1 MKKMIKVGWS
11 VSKIYF
17 LMKFLSLFLYLVQ
30 FILLMVVSRYIGM
43 AIISQNI
50 EVFTIA
56 MMYLSFH
63 FLIDLLMENI
73 NKYVEEKQMEIDC
86 SFENQLF
93 HCLMSLPYY
102 YLEDKQIQD
111 DIYKVHWGIMVYGS
125 FGKLIQ
131 SLTTLL
137 RNFLIFLSTIIILQ
151 FTHKSFIVIILCVII
166 VYVFF
171 QKKVLDI
178 QYEYENKTL
187 RLERKYSR
195 FGELFLGYEHAKDI
209 RIYNAQELFEE
220 KFNQESIYPFYKER
234 FKKQFPY
241 LSLSNIVES
250 AGFLIIYGYI
260 FYGISQ
266 KIIPLSSF
274 VMYVTMMTNF
284 LSSLQEF
291 GVEIFNVR
299 NSMIYVKTYFKFI
312 DQYHKP
318 QNGKDIKTWNT
329 IRFENV
335 SYQYPES
342 CQYAIKD
349 LSLEIHNGEKI
360 SIVGENGSGKTTFI
374 KLLLRLLPVTSGN
387 IYIDNISIYDMSFED
402 YIKRFSA
409 TFQDYKLLAFTIA
422 ENLSMANAYEDEQLK
437 QVLEAFHLDFLKTQ
451 LSKDY
456 SKRFHDDGIILS
468 GGEEQRLAIARSLL
482 KDSDILILDEPT
494 ASLDAYT
501 EKQLYG
507 LVREITQDKTLIL
520 ITHRLINST
529 LTDRILMFQDG
540 RIVEDGSQH
549 DLLLKN
555 GKYKNLYDKQILFQ

>member
-137 RNFLIFLSTIIILQ
+137 RNFLIFLSTITILQ

-166 VYVFF
+166 AYVFF

-241 LSLSNIVES
+241 LSLSNIVEI

-312 DQYHKP
+312 DRYHKP
-318 QNGKDIKTWNT
+318 QDGKDIKTWNT

>member
-1 MKKMIKVGWS
+1 
-11 VSKIYF
+11 
-17 LMKFLSLFLYLVQ
+17 MKFLSLFLYLVQ

-56 MMYLSFH
+56 IMYLSFH

-137 RNFLIFLSTIIILQ
+137 RNFLIFLSTITILQ

-166 VYVFF
+166 AYVFF

-241 LSLSNIVES
+241 LSLSNIVEI

-312 DQYHKP
+312 DRYHKP
-318 QNGKDIKTWNT
+318 QDGKDIKTWNT

>member
-1 MKKMIKVGWS
+1 
-11 VSKIYF
+11 
-17 LMKFLSLFLYLVQ
+17 MKFLSLFLYLVQ

-137 RNFLIFLSTIIILQ
+137 RNFLIFLSTITILQ

-166 VYVFF
+166 AYVFF

-241 LSLSNIVES
+241 LSLSNIVEI

-312 DQYHKP
+312 DRYHKP
-318 QNGKDIKTWNT
+318 QDGKDIKTWNT

>member
-1 MKKMIKVGWS
+1 
-11 VSKIYF
+11 
-17 LMKFLSLFLYLVQ
+17 MKFLSLFLYLVQ
-30 FILLMVVSRYIGM
+30 FILLMVVSRHIGM

-50 EVFTIA
+50 EVFTMA

-73 NKYVEEKQMEIDC
+73 NKYVDEKQMEIDC

-137 RNFLIFLSTIIILQ
+137 RNFLIFLSTITILQ

-166 VYVFF
+166 AYVFF

-312 DQYHKP
+312 DRYHKP
-318 QNGKDIKTWNT
+318 QDGKDIKTWNT

-409 TFQDYKLLAFTIA
+409 AFQDYKLLAFTIA

-482 KDSDILILDEPT
+482 KASDILILDEPT

-520 ITHRLINST
+520 ITHRLISST

-540 RIVEDGSQH
+540 RIVEDGTQH

>member
-1 MKKMIKVGWS
+1 MAMEDYRINKENGLEFGLYSLGDHMPNALTGKRVSAKERIDQIVAEAKLAEEAGLDFFSVGESHQKYFVGQAHAVILGAVAQATEKIKIGS
-11 VSKIYF
+11 SATIVSTSDPVRIYENF
-17 LMKFLSLFLYLVQ
+17 ATL
-30 FILLMVVSRYIGM
+30 
-43 AIISQNI
+43 
-50 EVFTIA
+50 
-56 MMYLSFH
+56 
-63 FLIDLLMENI
+63 DLLSNGRA
-73 NKYVEEKQMEIDC
+73 EIIGGRA
-86 SFENQLF
+86 SRLGLF
-93 HCLMSLPYY
+93 DL
-102 YLEDKQIQD
+102 
-111 DIYKVHWGIMVYGS
+111 
-125 FGKLIQ
+125 
-131 SLTTLL
+131 
-137 RNFLIFLSTIIILQ
+137 
-151 FTHKSFIVIILCVII
+151 
-166 VYVFF
+166 
-171 QKKVLDI
+171 
-178 QYEYENKTL
+178 
-187 RLERKYSR
+187 
-195 FGELFLGYEHAKDI
+195 LGYNVNDYE
-209 RIYNAQELFEE
+209 ELFEE

-241 LSLSNIVES
+241 LSLSNIVEI

-312 DQYHKP
+312 DRYHKP
-318 QNGKDIKTWNT
+318 QDGKDIKTWNT

>member
-137 RNFLIFLSTIIILQ
+137 RNFLIFLSTITILQ

-166 VYVFF
+166 AYVFF

-220 KFNQESIYPFYKER
+220 KYNQESIYPFYKER

-241 LSLSNIVES
+241 LSLSNIVEI

-312 DQYHKP
+312 DRYHKP
-318 QNGKDIKTWNT
+318 QDGKDIKTWNT